1 METRAASTR
10 PRRRRAQPSKPT
22 RPPPPPPQ
30 VARAILKR
38 LSRVYGHI
46 YHSHFRQVAAL
57 GLEPHLATCFR
68 HFVLFVREFDLVD
81 EAEMAP
87 VRELMERIAR

>member
-1 METRAASTR
+1 MKRAP
-10 PRRRRAQPSKPT
+10 PRIGAVVAVYSSLNLPT
-22 RPPPPPPQ
+22 ARPPTPQ